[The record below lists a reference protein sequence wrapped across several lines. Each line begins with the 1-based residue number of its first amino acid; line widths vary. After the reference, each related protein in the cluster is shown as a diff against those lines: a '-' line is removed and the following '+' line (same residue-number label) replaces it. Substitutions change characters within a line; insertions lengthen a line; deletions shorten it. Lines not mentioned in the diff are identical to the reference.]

1 MKRGSNKPH
10 PTKEKACVGCMA
22 CVQICPTHCISAV
35 TADDGFAYPQI
46 DSARCVSCGRCA
58 EVCPVNGATRDVKE
72 PAAYAATVHN
82 GDLRQSSSSGG
93 VFSLLAGKAIAD
105 GGAVFG
111 AAFTKDFSVKHISVL
126 TDEGLAALRGS
137 KYLQSDTSDAYIE
150 AKKLIDSGKAV
161 LFSGTPCQIAG
172 LYAFLGGRPDALTCL
187 EVVCHSVP
195 SPAVW
200 RHYLRLIC
208 AGNKPCAVSFRNKA
222 NGWEDYT
229 LTVTTEDGKAI
240 HSAGKTDP
248 YIRAFIGGLCSRRSC
263 YRCKFRS
270 GKSGADITLADCW
283 GVKHYAPAAY
293 NADGVSLVL
302 THTEKGSKLFDSVKD
317 GCAVTKLDYAHAAAA
332 NPAVFRSSYPTKRR
346 KAFIKGYAATDSVE
360 EFKRLYESLSVES
373 AAEKLASKL
382 KYKLKRAIKRQ
393 G

>member
-1 MKRGSNKPH
+1 MERGFNKPRLA
-10 PTKEKACVGCMA
+10 KEKECTGCMA
-22 CVQICPTHCISAV
+22 CIQSCPVHCISAA

-46 DSARCVSCGRCA
+46 DSSRCVNCGRCA
-58 EVCPVNGATRDVKE
+58 EVCPANGTVQDVKE
-72 PAAYAATVHN
+72 PAAYAATVYN
-82 GDLRQSSSSGG
+82 DSLRRSSSSGG
-93 VFSLLAGKAIAD
+93 VFSLLARKAIAA

-137 KYLQSDTSDAYIE
+137 KYLQSDTSNAYIE
-150 AKKLIDSGKAV
+150 AKKLIDSGKTV

-172 LYAFLGGRPDALTCL
+172 LYAFLGERPEALTCL

-208 AGNKPCAVSFRNKA
+208 VGDKPYTVSFRNKA
-222 NGWEDYT
+222 NGWEDYA
-229 LTVTTEDGKAI
+229 LTVITEDGKTI

-283 GVKHYAPAAY
+283 GVKYYSPAAY

-302 THTEKGSKLFDSVKD
+302 TNTEKGGKLFSSVQD
-317 GCAVTKLDYAHAAAA
+317 DCAVTKLDYAHAVAA
-332 NPAVFRSSYPTKRR
+332 NPAVFRSSYPTRRR
-346 KAFIKGYAATDSVE
+346 KAFIKAYAATDSVE

-382 KYKLKRAIKRQ
+382 KYKIKRVI
-393 G
+393 